1 MEGRTTSAANADK
14 PKQLGYESGAAL
26 MAHGPHELHY
36 HMATKIEASLGRT
49 MPQMDVRFKHLS
61 LSADIVVVD
70 DSSSKHELPTLPNDL
85 KKMFVGPKKRTVR
98 KEILKDISGVF
109 KPGKITLLLG
119 QPGSGKSALMKILS
133 GRFPIEKNITVE
145 GDITFN
151 SVPREEVIKTLPQ
164 LVSYVNQR
172 DKHFPTLTVKET
184 LEFAHKFSGGEFMR
198 RGEELLS
205 KGSEKENLEALEA
218 TKVHFN
224 HYPEIVI
231 QQLGL
236 QNCQDTIVGDAMLR
250 GVSGGE
256 RKRVTTGEMEFGMK
270 YVSLMDEISTGLD
283 SAATYDI
290 INTQRSVAHTLHK
303 NVVIALLQPSP
314 EVFSL
319 FDDVMILNEGELM
332 YHGPCDQVQ
341 DYFDSLGF
349 SCPPERDIADYLL
362 DLGTAEQHR
371 YEVPNFAAKQPRRA
385 SEFADLFKRSGIHQD
400 MLSALEAPH
409 DLELLQ
415 VASENIKPMPVFHQ
429 GFVESTL
436 TLLRRQ
442 LMITYRNK
450 PFIFGR
456 LTMITVMGLLY
467 CTTFYQFDPTQISVV
482 MGVIFSAILFLSM
495 GQSSQIPTYMAER
508 DIFYKHRGA
517 NFFRTASYVLAT
529 SASQIPLAI
538 AEAVIFGTLVYWV
551 CGFNA
556 NAAQFIIFEVILF
569 LMNLAMGMWFFF
581 LSAVGP
587 NANVV
592 TPLGMVSV
600 LVFII
605 FAGFVVTKSQIP
617 DYLIWAHWLSPISW
631 SLRALAINQYRSSE
645 FDVCVYNGIDYCSQ
659 YDGLTMG
666 EYYLGLFGIETEK
679 SWIAYGIIYTAAI
692 YVIFMFL
699 TFLALEFLRYE
710 APENVD
716 VSEKM
721 VEDDSYALIKTPKS
735 KDDKSDVIV
744 ELPVG
749 DREKSFTP
757 VTVAFQDLHYW
768 VPDPHNPKEQ
778 LELLKGINGFAVPG
792 SITALMGS
800 SGAGKTTLMDVIAGR
815 KTGGKIAGKILL
827 NGYEATDLAIRRST
841 GYCEQ
846 MDVHSEAST
855 FREALTF
862 SSFLRQDASI
872 PDSKK
877 FDSVNECIE
886 LLGLEDIADQIIR
899 GSSVEQMKRLTIGV
913 ELAAQPSVIF
923 LDEPTSGLDARSAK
937 LIMDGVRK
945 VADSGRTIIC
955 TIHQP
960 SSEVFYLFDSLLLLK
975 RGGETVFF
983 GELGKSCRNLIDYF
997 ENIPGVVPLP
1007 KGYNPATWML
1017 ECIGAGVGNSAG
1029 NQTNFVEHFKSSPY
1043 NEQLMANMAKEGIT
1057 VPSPDLPEMVFGKKR
1072 AADSMTQLK
1081 FVVWRYI
1088 QMYWRTSAY
1097 NLTRMILAVILAVLF
1112 GLIFVSAD
1120 YASYSGLNS
1129 GVGMVFIAALFNSMM
1144 AFQSVLPLS
1153 CSERAS
1159 FYRERASQ
1167 TYNAFWYF
1175 VGSTLAE
1182 IPYCF
1187 MSSLIFTVIFYPF
1200 VGFQGFIPAVLFW
1213 LILSLSILMQV
1224 YMGMMFAYALP
1235 SEEVAAIIGVL
1246 VNSVFILFMGFSPPA
1261 YAIPSGYKWLYTIS
1275 PMKFPLSVM
1284 VALVFA
1290 DCDELP
1296 TWNETTQMYE
1306 NVGSNLGCQP
1316 MANSPADVGHIT
1328 VKEYTEEYFGMKH
1341 DTIARNFGVVI
1352 GCLVFFR
1359 VLGLL
1364 ALRFVNHQKR

>member
-1 MEGRTTSAANADK
+1 
-14 PKQLGYESGAAL
+14 
-26 MAHGPHELHY
+26 
-36 HMATKIEASLGRT
+36 
-49 MPQMDVRFKHLS
+49 
-61 LSADIVVVD
+61 
-70 DSSSKHELPTLPNDL
+70 
-85 KKMFVGPKKRTVR
+85 
-98 KEILKDISGVF
+98 
-109 KPGKITLLLG
+109 
-119 QPGSGKSALMKILS
+119 
-133 GRFPIEKNITVE
+133 
-145 GDITFN
+145 
-151 SVPREEVIKTLPQ
+151 
-164 LVSYVNQR
+164 
-172 DKHFPTLTVKET
+172 
-184 LEFAHKFSGGEFMR
+184 
-198 RGEELLS
+198 
-205 KGSEKENLEALEA
+205 
-218 TKVHFN
+218 
-224 HYPEIVI
+224 
-231 QQLGL
+231 
-236 QNCQDTIVGDAMLR
+236 
-250 GVSGGE
+250 
-256 RKRVTTGEMEFGMK
+256 
-270 YVSLMDEISTGLD
+270 
-283 SAATYDI
+283 
-290 INTQRSVAHTLHK
+290 
-303 NVVIALLQPSP
+303 
-314 EVFSL
+314 
-319 FDDVMILNEGELM
+319 
-332 YHGPCDQVQ
+332 
-341 DYFDSLGF
+341 
-349 SCPPERDIADYLL
+349 
-362 DLGTAEQHR
+362 
-371 YEVPNFAAKQPRRA
+371 
-385 SEFADLFKRSGIHQD
+385 
-400 MLSALEAPH
+400 
-409 DLELLQ
+409 
-415 VASENIKPMPVFHQ
+415 
-429 GFVESTL
+429 
-436 TLLRRQ
+436 
-442 LMITYRNK
+442 
-450 PFIFGR
+450 
-456 LTMITVMGLLY
+456 
-467 CTTFYQFDPTQISVV
+467 
-482 MGVIFSAILFLSM
+482 
-495 GQSSQIPTYMAER
+495 
-508 DIFYKHRGA
+508 
-517 NFFRTASYVLAT
+517 
-529 SASQIPLAI
+529 
-538 AEAVIFGTLVYWV
+538 
-551 CGFNA
+551 
-556 NAAQFIIFEVILF
+556 
-569 LMNLAMGMWFFF
+569 
-581 LSAVGP
+581 
-587 NANVV
+587 
-592 TPLGMVSV
+592 
-600 LVFII
+600 
-605 FAGFVVTKSQIP
+605 
-617 DYLIWAHWLSPISW
+617 
-631 SLRALAINQYRSSE
+631 
-645 FDVCVYNGIDYCSQ
+645 
-659 YDGLTMG
+659 
-666 EYYLGLFGIETEK
+666 
-679 SWIAYGIIYTAAI
+679 
-692 YVIFMFL
+692 
-699 TFLALEFLRYE
+699 
-710 APENVD
+710 
-716 VSEKM
+716 M

-846 MDVHSEAST
+846 LDMHCEAST

-877 FDSVNECIE
+877 FDTVNECIE
-886 LLGLEDIADQIIR
+886 LLSLEDIADQIIC

-913 ELAAQPSVIF
+913 ELAAQPSVLF

-1088 QMYWRTSAY
+1088 QMYWRASAY
-1097 NLTRMILAVILAVLF
+1097 NLTRMILAVILAILF

-1167 TYNAFWYF
+1167 TYNAFWYS

-1200 VGFQGFIPAVLFW
+1200 VGFQGFTPAVLFW

-1316 MANSPADVGHIT
+1316 MADSPADVGHIT

-1359 VLGLL
+1359 VLALL

>member
-1 MEGRTTSAANADK
+1 
-14 PKQLGYESGAAL
+14 
-26 MAHGPHELHY
+26 
-36 HMATKIEASLGRT
+36 
-49 MPQMDVRFKHLS
+49 
-61 LSADIVVVD
+61 
-70 DSSSKHELPTLPNDL
+70 
-85 KKMFVGPKKRTVR
+85 
-98 KEILKDISGVF
+98 
-109 KPGKITLLLG
+109 
-119 QPGSGKSALMKILS
+119 
-133 GRFPIEKNITVE
+133 
-145 GDITFN
+145 
-151 SVPREEVIKTLPQ
+151 
-164 LVSYVNQR
+164 
-172 DKHFPTLTVKET
+172 
-184 LEFAHKFSGGEFMR
+184 
-198 RGEELLS
+198 
-205 KGSEKENLEALEA
+205 
-218 TKVHFN
+218 
-224 HYPEIVI
+224 
-231 QQLGL
+231 
-236 QNCQDTIVGDAMLR
+236 ML
-250 GVSGGE
+250 
-256 RKRVTTGEMEFGMK
+256 
-270 YVSLMDEISTGLD
+270 
-283 SAATYDI
+283 
-290 INTQRSVAHTLHK
+290 N
-303 NVVIALLQPSP
+303 
-314 EVFSL
+314 
-319 FDDVMILNEGELM
+319 
-332 YHGPCDQVQ
+332 
-341 DYFDSLGF
+341 
-349 SCPPERDIADYLL
+349 
-362 DLGTAEQHR
+362 
-371 YEVPNFAAKQPRRA
+371 
-385 SEFADLFKRSGIHQD
+385 
-400 MLSALEAPH
+400 ALEAPH
-409 DLELLQ
+409 APELLQ

-442 LMITYRNK
+442 LMVTYRNK

-529 SASQIPLAI
+529 SVSQIPLAI
-538 AEAVIFGTLVYWV
+538 AESLIFGTLVYWV

-556 NAAQFIIFEVILF
+556 NAAQFIIFEVVLF
-569 LMNLAMGMWFFF
+569 IMNLAMGMWFFF
-581 LSAVGP
+581 LSSVGP
-587 NANVV
+587 NANVA
-592 TPLGMVSV
+592 TPLGMVST
-600 LVFII
+600 LIFII

-645 FDVCVYNGIDYCSQ
+645 FDVCVYNGIDYCTQ
-659 YDGLTMG
+659 YDGLTM
-666 EYYLGLFGIETEK
+666 
-679 SWIAYGIIYTAAI
+679 
-692 YVIFMFL
+692 VIHVVFMFL

-721 VEDDSYALIKTPKS
+721 VEDDSYMLVKTPKS

-749 DREKSFTP
+749 EREKNFTP

-827 NGYEATDLAIRRST
+827 NGYKASDLAIRRST

-872 PDSKK
+872 SDSRK

-983 GELGKSCRNLIDYF
+983 GDLGKNCRNLIDYF

-1017 ECIGAGVGNSAG
+1017 ECIGAGVGNTAG
-1029 NQTNFVEHFKSSPY
+1029 NQTDFVEYFKNSPY
-1043 NEQLMANMAKEGIT
+1043 NEQLVANMAKEGIT
-1057 VPSPDLPEMVFGKKR
+1057 IPSPDLPEMVFGKKR
-1072 AADSMTQLK
+1072 AADSMTQMK
-1081 FVVWRYI
+1081 FVVRRYI

-1097 NLTRMILAVILAVLF
+1097 NLTRMFLAVILAVLF

-1200 VGFQGFIPAVLFW
+1200 VGFQGFVPAVLFW

-1246 VNSVFILFMGFSPPA
+1246 
-1261 YAIPSGYKWLYTIS
+1261 
-1275 PMKFPLSVM
+1275 
-1284 VALVFA
+1284 
-1290 DCDELP
+1290 
-1296 TWNETTQMYE
+1296 
-1306 NVGSNLGCQP
+1306 
-1316 MANSPADVGHIT
+1316 
-1328 VKEYTEEYFGMKH
+1328 
-1341 DTIARNFGVVI
+1341 
-1352 GCLVFFR
+1352 
-1359 VLGLL
+1359 
-1364 ALRFVNHQKR
+1364 